1 MVGWFAAAAV
11 AVGSLAA
18 AGLSQAKST
27 DYLMRLGEH
36 LAQECTSCHRIDGK
50 DNGIPSIV
58 GLDPDYFVSSLT
70 FYRDRDRTNP
80 IMVSVAESLDE
91 EQIRA
96 LALYFESL
104 GKKNK

>member
-1 MVGWFAAAAV
+1 MVGWFAAGAMAL
-11 AVGSLAA
+11 GIIAA
-18 AGLSQAKST
+18 AGISQAKST
-27 DYLMRLGEH
+27 DHLMRLGEH

-58 GLDPDYFVSSLT
+58 GLEPEYFVNSLT
-70 FYRDRDRTNP
+70 FYRDRERTNP

-96 LALYFESL
+96 LALYFGSL
-104 GKKNK
+104 GKKK